1 LAGKSINII
10 SLVKK
15 SLQKCLYSK
24 KTMYYLGSGVGT
36 RRATLALLA
45 VLTLVFVSFPQIKV
59 DAQAKTIVVPDD
71 YATIQEAI
79 DNANE
84 GDTIFF
90 KVDCITKLQLST
102 NLCQY

>member
-1 LAGKSINII
+1 
-10 SLVKK
+10 
-15 SLQKCLYSK
+15 
-24 KTMYYLGSGVGT
+24 MYYLGSGVGT

-59 DAQAKTIVVPDD
+59 DVQAKTILVPDD

-90 KVDCITKLQLST
+90 K
-102 NLCQY
+102 